1 MIRTYPK
8 GLKESLAKRKDELL
22 KSIAEKEKKS
32 IELDKSIE
40 EKKELVKEMREFGSK
55 HGLKGKEMAEAFK
68 KYKADKN
75 LKQTNY
81 IGESNEEEKP
91 KRGRPKRSPSPTTIT
106 HDFDEKSSKVKKTKK
121 QMLLEAKE
129 EKDKQNRED
138 LAKEAN
144 EKQLM
149 FMKKFHPE
157 QYEALMNVKK
167 EEPRETKSPKKEL
180 SEIEELEDKI
190 NILTEKLKNEKST
203 TKQNKLMNDREA
215 LIVKVKTIE
224 AQPIIKKLI
233 EDLDKAL
240 KNGEITKKEYDDMK
254 EGTIK
259 TRGTDHLHI
268 KRLQKE
274 NANKQE
280 KYSDRIMKINIAL
293 QNYTGSNPKNFNQ
306 SLYNEINKLK
316 SEYNIDEAEKKLKEL
331 IKEPKKINIKRGNKA
346 KMENEKAIKDREL
359 ELEKEHYNVL
369 KTQDKLRIEKDV
381 GEIMKGKSELIK
393 KGKKMSVETELDIK
407 KGLQKKVKNALRKS
421 IIDEIDKKL
430 IGSGL
435 YDSSSDESSCSD
447 DEDNKYTKIINHLLK
462 KIKKNKK

>member
-1 MIRTYPK
+1 
-8 GLKESLAKRKDELL
+8 
-22 KSIAEKEKKS
+22 
-32 IELDKSIE
+32 
-40 EKKELVKEMREFGSK
+40 
-55 HGLKGKEMAEAFK
+55 
-68 KYKADKN
+68 
-75 LKQTNY
+75 
-81 IGESNEEEKP
+81 
-91 KRGRPKRSPSPTTIT
+91 
-106 HDFDEKSSKVKKTKK
+106 
-121 QMLLEAKE
+121 
-129 EKDKQNRED
+129 
-138 LAKEAN
+138 
-144 EKQLM
+144 
-149 FMKKFHPE
+149 
-157 QYEALMNVKK
+157 
-167 EEPRETKSPKKEL
+167 
-180 SEIEELEDKI
+180 
-190 NILTEKLKNEKST
+190 
-203 TKQNKLMNDREA
+203 MNDREA